1 MPKLLFSE
9 NNLILRVKILDYEET
24 KGVVL
29 VKYEDGT
36 EKLLPKI
43 AYLRMKKYEKSYP
56 SQKERNMLILL
67 SSRFQ
72 WILLFRLFQFLLQ
85 RIRVPQILLP
95 YFINTSKTIP
105 FDFS

>member
-43 AYLRMKKYEKSYP
+43 TYLRMKKYEKSYP
-56 SQKERNMLILL
+56 SQERSMLILL

-72 WILLFRLFQFLLQ
+72 RILLFRLFQFLLQ

-105 FDFS
+105 SDLS